1 MMCTLK
7 KGLFENLTSQHCQF
21 REAAQNWLE
30 SNQFVHSFN
39 SCFLL
44 FAKSFQPHPSRIGL
58 TKQIIPDRSAS
69 SVKFS
74 FLHFFLIR
82 FFINYHST
90 VSRFYKIGCF
100 YYKKQVIPELL
111 QDLSGQLNFEN
122 TEPAV
127 LKCAELAQ
135 ARGYRFFALGPNG
148 KCYSGPK
155 AGEQYYRYGSATT
168 CVNGAGKWG
177 STFVYTF
184 GKLVFKQ

>member
-7 KGLFENLTSQHCQF
+7 RACSRIWHLSTANLEKQPRIGLNRINLCIASTVVFFC
-21 REAAQNWLE
+21 
-30 SNQFVHSFN
+30 
-39 SCFLL
+39 

-100 YYKKQVIPELL
+100 HYKKRVIPELL

-135 ARGYRFFALGPNG
+135 AKGYKFFGLGPNG